1 MADKVTFGDVHRLL
15 ARFDFVRVPV
25 EGKHVFFE
33 HKSSNT
39 LVAFRPHRTT
49 ELVDAM
55 TLAAV
60 RKTLVGNGFLERDAF
75 PEALQEARAGRKTK
89 DKGK

>member
-1 MADKVTFGDVHRLL
+1 MSDKVIFGDLHRLL
-15 ARFDFVRVPV
+15 ARFNFVRVPV
-25 EGKHVFFE
+25 EGKHVLFE

-39 LVAFRPHRTT
+39 LVAFRPHRST
-49 ELVDAM
+49 ERVDAM

-60 RKTLVGNGFLERDAF
+60 RKTLVDNGFLERDAF
-75 PEALQEARAGRKTK
+75 PQALQKAHARRKTK